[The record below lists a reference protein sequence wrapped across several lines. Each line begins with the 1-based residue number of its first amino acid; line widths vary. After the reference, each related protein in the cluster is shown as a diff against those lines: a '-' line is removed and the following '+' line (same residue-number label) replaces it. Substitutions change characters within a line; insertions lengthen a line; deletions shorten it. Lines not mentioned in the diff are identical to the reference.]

1 MDIINKTKIHFL
13 EVFRKKENPPYIYL
27 PRHVFETE
35 KWVERIIQKYPEANR
50 EVVLLSV
57 WLHDIGQ
64 IIGEDIDHAVNSE
77 NETRLFLPKIE
88 ISPERIGGVT
98 HCVRAHKCKDIQPDT
113 LEAKI
118 LAVANAV
125 SHMTDFYYITMI
137 SRLSKET
144 ALNKL
149 KRDCQIIKF
158 LPSVEREIKPFC
170 DAWKELLNIYPD

>member
-1 MDIINKTKIHFL
+1 MNIVDKAKIYFL
-13 EVFRKKENPPYIYL
+13 ESFRKKEDPPYAYL

-35 KWVERIIQKYPEANR
+35 KWAKKIIQKYPEANR

-64 IIGEDIDHAVNSE
+64 VVGDDIDHAVNSE
-77 NETRLFLPKIE
+77 NEAMLFLPKIE
-88 ISPERIGGVT
+88 ISPERIGEII
-98 HCVRAHKCKDIQPDT
+98 HCIRAHKCKDVQPNT

-125 SHMTDFYYITMI
+125 SHMTDFYYITMT
-137 SRLSKET
+137 SRISKET

-149 KRDCQIIKF
+149 KKDCEIIKF
-158 LPSVEREIKPFC
+158 LSNIEKEIKPFC
-170 DAWKELLNIYPD
+170 SAWKELLDVYPD

>member
-1 MDIINKTKIHFL
+1 MNIIDKTKVHFL
-13 EVFRKKENPPYIYL
+13 EIFRENKNPPYIYL

-35 KWVERIIQKYPEANR
+35 KWAKKILQKYSEANR

-64 IIGEDIDHAVNSE
+64 VIGKNMDHAINSE
-77 NETRLFLPKIE
+77 DESRLFLPKIE
-88 ISPERIGGVT
+88 VSAMRIGEIT
-98 HCVRAHKCKDIQPDT
+98 HCVRVHKCKDVQPTT

-118 LAVANAV
+118 LAVANSV

-144 ALNKL
+144 ALRKF
-149 KRDCQIIKF
+149 KKDCEIIKF
-158 LPSVEREIKPFC
+158 LPELEKEIEPFC
-170 DAWKELLNIYPD
+170 LAWSELLRAYPD